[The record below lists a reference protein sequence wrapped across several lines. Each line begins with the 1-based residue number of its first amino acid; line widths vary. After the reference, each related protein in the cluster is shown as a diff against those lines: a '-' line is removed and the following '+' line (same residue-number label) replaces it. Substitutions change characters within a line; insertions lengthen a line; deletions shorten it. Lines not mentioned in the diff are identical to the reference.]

1 VKAIILAAGLGKR
14 LADVTGGAP
23 KCLVPVAGRTIL
35 DRMIERLVQAGLDDL
50 IVVTG
55 HRADEVER
63 HLDRSEIPAARRA
76 RRVFNPRYADWGN
89 FYSLL
94 VAEEACAGDGFVK
107 LDADVIMDDR
117 LWPALLAA
125 PGPAAL
131 AVDCRP
137 GLGDEEMKARA
148 DERGVVVELS
158 KRIEPARALGE
169 SVGIDRIDAELAPRL
184 WAMLRALIDHGE
196 TDEYYERA
204 YERLMVE
211 GVPFSYAD
219 VSACQWC
226 EVDNAEDLAAAE
238 RLLAGASAVDKP

>member
-1 VKAIILAAGLGKR
+1 MKAIILAAGLGKR
-14 LADVTGGAP
+14 LASVTGGLP

-35 DRMIERLVQAGLDDL
+35 DRMIERLVQAGLDDI

-55 HRADEVER
+55 HRREDVER
-63 HLDRSEIPAARRA
+63 HLDRAAEPAARRA
-76 RRVFNPRYADWGN
+76 ERIFNPRFHDWGN
-89 FYSLL
+89 FHSLL
-94 VAEEACAGDGFVK
+94 VAEAACASHGFIK

-117 LWPALLAA
+117 LLPALLAA

-131 AVDCRP
+131 AVDVRA
-137 GLGDEEMKARA
+137 GLGEEEMKARI

-169 SVGIDRIDAELAPRL
+169 SVGIDRVDAELAPRM
-184 WAMLRALIDHGE
+184 WSMLRRLIDLGE

-204 YERLMVE
+204 YELLMQE

-219 VSACQWC
+219 ISMSQWC
-226 EVDNAEDLAAAE
+226 EVDNADDLAAAE
-238 RLLAGASAVDKP
+238 RLLARTPG